1 MLSYLDDTFPPFI
14 IVTSLPAL
22 TNASFVLRQC
32 GDLRSRLP
40 IPRVAIIDFHDLHM
54 PTPTYHV
61 DTTQPVDLTTLT
73 QWIHTL
79 TESPK

>member
-1 MLSYLDDTFPPFI
+1 
-14 IVTSLPAL
+14 
-22 TNASFVLRQC
+22 
-32 GDLRSRLP
+32 
-40 IPRVAIIDFHDLHM
+40 M

-79 TESPK
+79 TESPSR